1 MTNSTAVPATLARR
15 LWLYTNFD
23 CNLACTYCLSSSSPR
38 AARRAIPLE
47 DFRRLIDE
55 ARGAGIEECFLTGGE
70 PFLLPDI
77 FDRLRYAAERLPTTV
92 LTNGMLLAGARFE
105 RLRQLQPLP
114 LTIQISLD
122 GACADCHDAFRGRGS
137 WAKTVAAIRALLD
150 AGFHVAIGA
159 TETNVNRPHIEKLR
173 EFVRKLGILDED
185 VFVRPL
191 TRRGLSAEGL
201 DLRRRARTRAHGHRR
216 RGLLASP
223 VGRRSHADFTFD
235 LSAGWHARR
244 SSRQFGSHDRR
255 RWGPQAVP
263 LRLER
268 NVPR

>member
-47 DFRRLIDE
+47 NFRRLIDE

-137 WAKTVAAIRALLD
+137 WAKTVASIRALLD

-185 VFVRPL
+185 IFVRPL

-201 DLRRRARTRAHGHRR
+201 DLRPDE
-216 RGLLASP
+216 LAP
-223 VGRRSHADFTFD
+223 ELTVTVDGAFWHPQ
-235 LSAGWHARR
+235 SAGEAMLISR
-244 SSRQFGSHDRR
+244 SIFPLDGTLAVLRANLEAMTAGGRAPRQYRC
-255 RWGPQAVP
+255 A
-263 LRLER
+263 
-268 NVPR
+268 